1 MQDLKLSKA
10 AAAVIAGAF
19 VLASTQDAAAGDR
32 LAVLVVVTGDPEL
45 SDNLTEVAISKLA
58 LRRDRHLVG
67 LREVRESLRDVLDKQ
82 GIGACVEQP
91 ACLSR
96 LGTAARAESALI
108 GDVRREADS
117 FAVRLALVD
126 TRTAVRVAE
135 STASVPADMKQLIA
149 AIRTGVA
156 ALFEPRAAPPLAPDA
171 AGPSD
176 LRAARPSPRPV
187 PTLDLRGDISPPP
200 AANVLAREQTQRHQP
215 RWLLGVGYGAG
226 GAAVV
231 ALSAAAITGSMA
243 TATPTGANRAEMA
256 AQLDRL
262 EDYATAA
269 NALFIAGGVLAL
281 AAIATFVWSSH
292 HD

>member
-1 MQDLKLSKA
+1 MQDLKLAKA
-10 AAAVIAGAF
+10 AAAVIAGAL
-19 VLASTQDAAAGDR
+19 VLAATRVEAVGDR
-32 LAVLVVVTGDPEL
+32 LAVLVVVAGDPEL

-67 LREVRESLRDVLDKQ
+67 LREIRESLRDVVDEQ

-91 ACLSR
+91 TCLSR
-96 LGTAARAESALI
+96 LGAAARAESALI
-108 GDVRREADS
+108 GDVRREAGS

-135 STASVPADMKQLIA
+135 STASVPADIKQLIA
-149 AIRTGVA
+149 AVRTGVA
-156 ALFEPRAAPPLAPDA
+156 ALLEPRAAPTLAPDA

-176 LRAARPSPRPV
+176 LLAARPSPRPV
-187 PTLDLRGDISPPP
+187 PTLDLRGDMSTPP
-200 AANVLAREQTQRHQP
+200 AVSVLARKEPQPRQP

-243 TATPTGANRAEMA
+243 TATPMGANRAEMA
-256 AQLDRL
+256 AHLDRL

-269 NALFIAGGVLAL
+269 NALFVAGGVLAL

>member
-1 MQDLKLSKA
+1 VQDLKLSKA
-10 AAAVIAGAF
+10 AAGVVAGAL
-19 VLASTQDAAAGDR
+19 VLAATPVAAAGDR
-32 LAVLVVVTGDPEL
+32 LAVLVVVAGDPEL
-45 SDNLTEVAISKLA
+45 SDNLTEVAIAKLA

-96 LGTAARAESALI
+96 LGAAARAESALI
-108 GDVRREADS
+108 GDVRREAGS

-126 TRTAVRVAE
+126 TQTAVRVAE

-156 ALFEPRAAPPLAPDA
+156 ALLEPRAPTTLAPDA
-171 AGPSD
+171 AGQSD
-176 LRAARPSPRPV
+176 VRAARPAPRPV
-187 PTLDLRGDISPPP
+187 PTLDLRGDMSPPP
-200 AANVLAREQTQRHQP
+200 PLSVLAREQTQRHQP

-256 AQLDRL
+256 AHLDRL

-281 AAIATFVWSSH
+281 AAIATFVWSSS